1 MKNVYTAS
9 RINDRS
15 IRDAL
20 HPTRASPST
29 RQESQESLVLVP
41 PIMSSRG
48 RWPCSSRTRG
58 DVWWRRSKRRGN
70 RQRPWEPAW
79 YVSCLPV
86 CTGRSRKPGSYGNQ
100 RVTLTGNALG
110 NQSSV
115 APLVSTRLPRKINE
129 ARKIIMEINRQLL
142 MGTCLL

>member
-20 HPTRASPST
+20 RPITASPST

-48 RWPCSSRTRG
+48 RWPGSSRRG
-58 DVWWRRSKRRGN
+58 VTCGGGEVNEEVTDN
-70 RQRPWEPAW
+70 AP
-79 YVSCLPV
+79 
-86 CTGRSRKPGSYGNQ
+86 GNQ
-100 RVTLTGNALG
+100 RDTSRVFPSA
-110 NQSSV
+110 QEDQESQ
-115 APLVSTRLPRKINE
+115 E
-129 ARKIIMEINRQLL
+129 AMETN
-142 MGTCLL
+142 G